1 MQTIQLFSLRA
12 LKGACILAIQL
23 FMIMALWL
31 ALSCSLAFATQA
43 RVLNIVVGEWPPFV
57 SEQSK
62 HHGPVAHLI
71 SDLFKDA
78 GYQVNYHF
86 APWGRVY
93 SLAAS
98 SQLYDATAVW
108 MYKPERLRDFLFSA
122 PVLQEQ
128 FVFFSLKSRQLQAE
142 NLAQIV
148 GMRLGGDIAYSYG
161 PELDKM
167 VADGK
172 VSQQRVTSV
181 KQNFSKLLRGRI
193 DLYPQE
199 MHIGLAEL
207 RSELDPASAA
217 LITYSKVPFLRNDSF
232 VMFPRN
238 MPDSDRL
245 RVEFNQLLEQAIAS
259 GRYQEYFDRLEQG
272 EY

>member
-1 MQTIQLFSLRA
+1 MRLIVIFV
-12 LKGACILAIQL
+12 
-23 FMIMALWL
+23 LWL
-31 ALSCSLAFATQA
+31 TLPCSLVFAAQA
-43 RVLNIVVGEWPPFV
+43 RVLNIAVGEWPPFV

-62 HHGPVAHLI
+62 HFGPVAHLI

-93 SLAAS
+93 SLAAT

-122 PVLQEQ
+122 PVLQER
-128 FVFFSLKSRQLQAE
+128 FVFFSLKSRQLHAE
-142 NLAQIV
+142 SLAQIV

-161 PELDKM
+161 PELDQM
-167 VADGK
+167 VAEGK

-199 MHIGLAEL
+199 MHVGLAEL
-207 RSELDPASAA
+207 RSELGPASAA
-217 LITYSKVPFLRNDSF
+217 LITYSKSPFLRNDSF

-238 MPDSDRL
+238 MPDSNRL
-245 RVEFNQLLEQAIAS
+245 RSQFNQLLQQAIAS
-259 GRYQEYFDRLEQG
+259 GRYQEYFDRLERG